1 MDNKVI
7 LQRLG
12 IILAFPLAYA
22 YVRLILSASFGEF
35 TIDPSQGAGPFLIA
49 FSYPLFA
56 LMFIIVNELVRR
68 GRRGTNELSKE

>member
-1 MDNKVI
+1 MDKRVA

-22 YVRLILSASFGEF
+22 YVRLILSASFDEF
-35 TIDPSQGAGPFLIA
+35 HIDPSQGAGHFLIA

-56 LMFIIVNELVRR
+56 LLFIYEY
-68 GRRGTNELSKE
+68 EQKCE